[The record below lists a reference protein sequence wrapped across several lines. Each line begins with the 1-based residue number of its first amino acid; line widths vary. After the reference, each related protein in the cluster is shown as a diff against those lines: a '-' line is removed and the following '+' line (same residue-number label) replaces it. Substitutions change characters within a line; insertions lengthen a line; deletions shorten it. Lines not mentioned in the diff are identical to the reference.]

1 MGIIYE
7 AMRKMEES
15 EKEFFD
21 NDEHESYVLFYEFV
35 IILALY
41 GDDSEKMV
49 ADYLIRDDEFLK
61 LDYYIYDSYFS
72 KAANP
77 EIYDSYFSKAANPE
91 IPHKKDESF
100 SLHEIPNLDELVS
113 KYGFHKQKYDEG
125 SNEEQYPTEFFL
137 EQVLDDH
144 VEDIFNDKYWKIE
157 DVLSLDCIV
166 NIGLDANAFEECYE
180 ALNSEPSTVLRYIK
194 ERKEFRERL
203 IAEQVRSRKSQN
215 IDPNSYDMAVKQL
228 ANKDNKIKDLLNKIE
243 SLEQK
248 SISSN
253 DQPMHPR
260 TANNTSKIIAAL
272 TSELLKMDLTQPF
285 SNDSNGK
292 VMAAIE
298 KQGNTV
304 SKDVIADWL
313 KLAHENS
320 I

>member
-7 AMRKMEES
+7 AMRKIEEQS
-15 EKEFFD
+15 NRDFFD
-21 NDEHESYVLFYEFV
+21 DDENENYVLFYEFI
-35 IILALY
+35 IILTLY
-41 GDDSEKMV
+41 GNDSEKMV
-49 ADYLIRDDEFLK
+49 AEYLIRDDEFLK
-61 LDYYIYDSYFS
+61 LDYYIYDSFFS

-77 EIYDSYFSKAANPE
+77 K
-91 IPHKKDESF
+91 IPYNEDGSF

-113 KYGFHKQKYDEG
+113 KYGFHKQKYNA
-125 SNEEQYPTEFFL
+125 SNNEYDTEYPTEYFL

-144 VEDIFNDKYWKIE
+144 VEDIFNDKHWKIE
-157 DVLSLDCIV
+157 DLLSLDCIV

-203 IAEQVRSRKSQN
+203 IEEQVRSRKSQN
-215 IDPNSYDMAVKQL
+215 IDPNLYDMAVKEL
-228 ANKDNKIKDLLNKIE
+228 ANKDSKIKDLLNKIE
-243 SLEQK
+243 SLEQQA
-248 SISSN
+248 ISNN

-260 TANNTSKIIAAL
+260 TANNASKIIAAL
-272 TSELLKMDLTQPF
+272 TSELLNMDLTQPF
-285 SNDSNGK
+285 ASNSNGK
-292 VMAAIE
+292 IMAAIE

>member
-7 AMRKMEES
+7 AMRKIEEQS
-15 EKEFFD
+15 NREFFD
-21 NDEHESYVLFYEFV
+21 DDENENYVLFYEFI
-35 IILALY
+35 IILTLY

-49 ADYLIRDDEFLK
+49 AEYLIRDDEFLK

-72 KAANP
+72 KVANP
-77 EIYDSYFSKAANPE
+77 EIYDSYFSKTTDLE
-91 IPHKKDESF
+91 IP
-100 SLHEIPNLDELVS
+100 LHEIPNLDELVS
-113 KYGFHKQKYDEG
+113 KYGFHRQKYDES

-144 VEDIFNDKYWKIE
+144 VEDIFNDKHWKIE

-166 NIGLDANAFEECYE
+166 NIGLDANAFKECYE
-180 ALNSEPSTVLRYIK
+180 ALNSDPSMILKYIR
-194 ERKEFRERL
+194 ERKEFKERL
-203 IAEQVRSRKSQN
+203 IAEQVRNSRMQKV
-215 IDPNSYDMAVKQL
+215 DPNVYDYTLKRLVK
-228 ANKDNKIKDLLNKIE
+228 KDDEIKDLLSKIE
-243 SLEQK
+243 NLERK
-248 SISSN
+248 AVSSN
-253 DQPMHPR
+253 DEPMHPR
-260 TANNTSKIIAAL
+260 TANNASKIIAAL
-272 TSELLKMDLTQPF
+272 ASELLKMDLTQPF

-292 VMAAIE
+292 IMAAIE

>member
-7 AMRKMEES
+7 AMRKIEEQS
-15 EKEFFD
+15 NREFFD
-21 NDEHESYVLFYEFV
+21 DDENENYVLFYEFI
-35 IILALY
+35 IILTLY

-49 ADYLIRDDEFLK
+49 AEYLIRDDEFLK

-77 EIYDSYFSKAANPE
+77 EIYDSYFSKTTDLE
-91 IPHKKDESF
+91 IP
-100 SLHEIPNLDELVS
+100 LHEIPNLDELVS
-113 KYGFHKQKYDEG
+113 KYGFHRQKYDES

-144 VEDIFNDKYWKIE
+144 VEDIFNDKHWKIE

-166 NIGLDANAFEECYE
+166 NIGLDANAFKECYE
-180 ALNSEPSTVLRYIK
+180 ALNSDPSMILKYIR
-194 ERKEFRERL
+194 ERKEFKERL
-203 IAEQVRSRKSQN
+203 IAEQVRNSRMQKV
-215 IDPNSYDMAVKQL
+215 DPNVYDYTLKRLVK
-228 ANKDNKIKDLLNKIE
+228 KDDEIKDLLSKIE
-243 SLEQK
+243 NLERK
-248 SISSN
+248 AVSSN
-253 DQPMHPR
+253 DEPMHPR
-260 TANNTSKIIAAL
+260 TANNASKIIAAL
-272 TSELLKMDLTQPF
+272 ASELLKMDLTQPF

-292 VMAAIE
+292 IMAAIE

-304 SKDVIADWL
+304 SKDVIAYWL

>member
-7 AMRKMEES
+7 AMRKIEEQS
-15 EKEFFD
+15 NREFFD
-21 NDEHESYVLFYEFV
+21 DDENENYVLFYEFI
-35 IILALY
+35 IILTLY
-41 GDDSEKMV
+41 GNDSEKMV
-49 ADYLIRDDEFLK
+49 AEYLIRDDEFLK
-61 LDYYIYDSYFS
+61 LDYYIYDSFFS

-77 EIYDSYFSKAANPE
+77 K
-91 IPHKKDESF
+91 IPYNEDGSF

-113 KYGFHKQKYDEG
+113 KYGFHKQKYNA
-125 SNEEQYPTEFFL
+125 SNNEYDTEYPTEYFL

-144 VEDIFNDKYWKIE
+144 VEDIFNDKHWKIE
-157 DVLSLDCIV
+157 DLLSLDCIV

-203 IAEQVRSRKSQN
+203 IEEQVRSRKSQN
-215 IDPNSYDMAVKQL
+215 IDPNLYDMAVKEL
-228 ANKDNKIKDLLNKIE
+228 ANKDSKIKDLLNKIE
-243 SLEQK
+243 SLEQQA
-248 SISSN
+248 ISNN

-260 TANNTSKIIAAL
+260 TANNASKIIAAL
-272 TSELLKMDLTQPF
+272 TSELLNMDLTQPF
-285 SNDSNGK
+285 ASNSNGK
-292 VMAAIE
+292 IMAAIE
-298 KQGNTV
+298 NQGNTV